1 MKKTAIALFLVLTLA
16 LTLCA
21 CGGKKEETKTEE
33 ENANMVNPWSEFDTA
48 EKAAEN
54 AKIEVFKLAETD
66 ISLGRTTVSVY
77 RSMEGMIELDLEF
90 PASQVIL
97 RKAVYVG
104 DGDASG
110 VYTTYKNTW
119 TQTVDGVELKC
130 EGDKAGAAAK
140 TTWVNGNFMYSIF
153 ARPLGGEDDFGLSDE
168 DVAALVRAIG

>member
-1 MKKTAIALFLVLTLA
+1 MKKTAIVLLLVLALA

-21 CGGKKEETKTEE
+21 CGDKKEETKTEE
-33 ENANMVNPWSEFDTA
+33 GNANMVNPWSEFDTA

-54 AKIEVFKLAETD
+54 AKLEVFKLADTE
-66 ISLGRTTVSVY
+66 ISLGKLNVSVY
-77 RSMEGMIELDLEF
+77 RSMEGMIELIVEF
-90 PASQVIL
+90 PASRMTL

-119 TQTVDGVELKC
+119 TQTVDGVELNC
-130 EGDKAGAAAK
+130 EGNREGAAAK

-153 ARPLGGEDDFGLSDE
+153 VEPGGGEDDFGLTAD
-168 DVAALVRAIG
+168 DLAAVVRAIG